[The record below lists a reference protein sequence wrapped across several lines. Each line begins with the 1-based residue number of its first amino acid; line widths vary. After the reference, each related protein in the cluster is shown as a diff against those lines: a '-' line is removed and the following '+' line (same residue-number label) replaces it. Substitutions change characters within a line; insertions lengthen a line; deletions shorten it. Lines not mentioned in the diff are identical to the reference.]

1 MDPRRGRGS
10 GGEQEVGAA
19 AIRDDLEQGLHA
31 FIHSGRQCTVA
42 AVASGQVLIVS
53 ADPRWRRVLEVT
65 LQLAG
70 VGTSTGASLAEALR
84 IPIGEDTAPT
94 ALVID
99 LSAQATPAELDD
111 VRTQLGA
118 APWPAVVIL
127 PERLGSER
135 ERVGTVTTKVLVR
148 PYRPSELYAALWPND
163 PPRVQ
168 PGESD
173 APLSVTEPSPAT
185 DGPAGDIPAPDGS

>member
-1 MDPRRGRGS
+1 M
-10 GGEQEVGAA
+10 
-19 AIRDDLEQGLHA
+19 
-31 FIHSGRQCTVA
+31 A

-70 VGTSTGASLAEALR
+70 AGTSTGASLAEALR

-127 PERLGSER
+127 PERLGTER
-135 ERVGTVTTKVLVR
+135 ARVSSPTTSVLVR
-148 PYRPSELYAALWPND
+148 PYRPSELYAALWPD
-163 PPRVQ
+163 APPVVTTAA
-168 PGESD
+168 GD
-173 APLSVTEPSPAT
+173 VPLSVSGPDPTHAAGPEVQPADAT
-185 DGPAGDIPAPDGS
+185 GSETPPADEG

>member
-1 MDPRRGRGS
+1 
-10 GGEQEVGAA
+10 
-19 AIRDDLEQGLHA
+19 
-31 FIHSGRQCTVA
+31 VA

-70 VGTSTGASLAEALR
+70 AGTSTGASLAEALR

-127 PERLGSER
+127 PERLGAER
-135 ERVGTVTTKVLVR
+135 ERVGTATTKVLVR
-148 PYRPSELYAALWPND
+148 PYRPSELYAALWPTD

-173 APLSVTEPSPAT
+173 APLSVTEPSPVT
-185 DGPAGDIPAPDGS
+185 DAPAGDIPAPDGG

>member
-1 MDPRRGRGS
+1 
-10 GGEQEVGAA
+10 
-19 AIRDDLEQGLHA
+19 
-31 FIHSGRQCTVA
+31 VA

-65 LQLAG
+65 LQLGGA
-70 VGTSTGASLAEALR
+70 GTSTGASLAEALR

-127 PERLGSER
+127 PERLGGER
-135 ERVGTVTTKVLVR
+135 ERVSTATTKVLVR
-148 PYRPSELYAALWPND
+148 PYRPSELYAAVWPND
-163 PPRVQ
+163 PPRVP

-173 APLSVTEPSPAT
+173 APLSVTEPSPVT
-185 DGPAGDIPAPDGS
+185 DAPPREVPAPDGS